1 MKNNDI
7 IINRIANSP
16 LITLDLES
24 YIPSDNHTAI
34 DLKNLL
40 FEGLILRE
48 KDFREFINS
57 HDWEK
62 YQDQNVAIHCSTD
75 AVIPSW
81 AYMLITS
88 KLQPFAKTIHFGT
101 PDELRDILI
110 KNTISNIDTES
121 YRDKKVVIKGCSKEK
136 VPESAYIEITRLLT
150 PVVSSI
156 MYGEP
161 CSTVPI
167 YKRKK

>member
-1 MKNNDI
+1 MEEKDLI
-7 IINRIANSP
+7 VNRVASSP
-16 LITLDLES
+16 LITIDLES
-24 YIPSDNHTAI
+24 YIPSNDCTEI
-34 DLKNLL
+34 DLKDLL

-48 KDFREFINS
+48 KDFREYINS
-57 HDWEK
+57 HEWEK
-62 YQDQNVAIHCSTD
+62 YQGQSVAVHCSVD

-81 AYMLITS
+81 AYMLIAS
-88 KLQPFAKTIHFGT
+88 KLQPFAETILFGT
-101 PDELRDILI
+101 TDDLREVLF
-110 KNTISNIDTES
+110 KNAISNIDPES

-136 VPESAYIEITRLLT
+136 VSESAYIEITRCLT